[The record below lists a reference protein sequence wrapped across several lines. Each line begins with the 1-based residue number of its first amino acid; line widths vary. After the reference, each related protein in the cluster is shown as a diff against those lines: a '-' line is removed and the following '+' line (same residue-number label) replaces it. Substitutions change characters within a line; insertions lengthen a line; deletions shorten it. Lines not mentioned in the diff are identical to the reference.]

1 MATPRP
7 NLQLL
12 PVEPEDIM
20 DVTRVGSAAFRD
32 TLSQLMFGKEPSE
45 EAMEHRAKELRET
58 LEKKD
63 PTVHYVKVVI
73 DGKIVGY
80 GHWHMYFDAE
90 GKKKPEEE
98 EKRNWPPGSN
108 VELCDTFF
116 AEVEK
121 LRNTMFGVRHA
132 FLGGIAT
139 HPAYQRL
146 GVGSAIVKYGTDIA
160 DEANAPCWLEASPEG
175 YGLYKKF
182 GFEDK
187 MQFTFDLKKYGAD
200 WQDVCVGMWRP
211 AKGERN

>member
-7 NLQLL
+7 NLQAV
-12 PVEPEDIM
+12 PVEPEDSM
-20 DVTRVGSAAFRD
+20 VLTRLGSAAFCD
-32 TLSQLMFGKEPSE
+32 PLSQMMFGKELSE
-45 EAMEHRAKELRET
+45 EAFEHRNKELREA

-63 PTVHYVKVVI
+63 PAVHYVKVVM

-98 EKRNWPPGSN
+98 EKRNWPP
-108 VELCDTFF
+108 V
-116 AEVEK
+116 
-121 LRNTMFGVRHA
+121 
-132 FLGGIAT
+132 LGGIAT
-139 HPAYQRL
+139 LPAYQRL

-175 YGLYKKF
+175 YPLYKKF

-187 MQFTFDLKKYGAD
+187 MQFTFDLEKYGSD
-200 WQDVCVGMWRP
+200 YQNTCVGMWRP